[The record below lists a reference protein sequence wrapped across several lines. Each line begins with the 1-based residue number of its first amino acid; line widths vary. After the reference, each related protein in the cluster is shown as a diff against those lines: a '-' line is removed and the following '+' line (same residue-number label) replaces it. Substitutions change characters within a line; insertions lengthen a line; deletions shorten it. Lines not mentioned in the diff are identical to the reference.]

1 MDKVLA
7 IAFVFCAFCA
17 VFLGMHKEDIE
28 EGRLG
33 EVVASYIEG

>member
-28 EGRLG
+28 NGQLD
-33 EVVASYIEG
+33 EVVASYISG